1 MQSQFI
7 PPEENSGSSILEK
20 YTVNLVAEAK
30 MVKLTPL
37 SDEKMK
43 PWRTIEIFVAPK
55 TIQYSLA
62 ILE

>member
-30 MVKLTPL
+30 NGKIDPV
-37 SDEKMK
+37 
-43 PWRTIEIFVAPK
+43 I
-55 TIQYSLA
+55 
-62 ILE
+62 